1 MRNLK
6 EWLRLFKDNVNEKR
20 CLRKLDAKIKNIDW

>member
-6 EWLRLFKDNVNEKR
+6 EWPSPFKANVNEKR
-20 CLRKLDAKIKNIDW
+20 CLWNLDAKIKNIDW